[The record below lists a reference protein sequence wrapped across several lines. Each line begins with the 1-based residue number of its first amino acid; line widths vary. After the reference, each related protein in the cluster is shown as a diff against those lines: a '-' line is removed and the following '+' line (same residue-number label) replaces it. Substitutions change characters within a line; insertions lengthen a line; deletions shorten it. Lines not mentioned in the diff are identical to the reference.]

1 MLQVLFLSYQKDST
15 RYVLIGLYNHEIILY
30 GSCLHQL
37 PIVTPIL
44 FDIRVDS
51 TMLIIMSQY
60 QVHIGILQPLRC
72 HMFF

>member
-1 MLQVLFLSYQKDST
+1 MLQALFLSYKKDST
-15 RYVLIGLYNHEIILY
+15 KYVLIGLYNHEIILC

-37 PIVTPIL
+37 TVVTPIL

-60 QVHIGILQPLRC
+60 QVHVGILQPP
-72 HMFF
+72 